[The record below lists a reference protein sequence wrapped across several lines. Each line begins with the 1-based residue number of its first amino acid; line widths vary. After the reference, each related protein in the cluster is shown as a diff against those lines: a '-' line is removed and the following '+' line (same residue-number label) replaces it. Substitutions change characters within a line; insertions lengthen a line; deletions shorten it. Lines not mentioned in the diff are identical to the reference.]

1 MRNLKMKTR
10 IVMAICVVV
19 AAGELTPVIAEMGK
33 EKAVVDKKA
42 PDYVRCKRFT
52 EIGSLVAQKK
62 ICRTNA
68 EWGKEG
74 DLENAAA
81 RRFVQQNSGLAPGN

>member
-1 MRNLKMKTR
+1 MKMQFLL
-10 IVMAICVVV
+10 VAGVV
-19 AAGELTPVIAEMGK
+19 ASLGIFAPVAAADASK
-33 EKAVVDKKA
+33 DKPVVDKKA
-42 PDYVRCKRFT
+42 PDYVRCRRFA

-68 EWGKEG
+68 EWEKQG

-81 RRFVQQNSGLAPGN
+81 RRFVQQNAGAIPGN